1 MSGLWCGID
10 WAERHHDVA
19 VVDDAGQV
27 VLKERISDDA
37 AGFTRLV
44 ELIVELRPDGLRGLP
59 IAIETAQGLLVAAL
73 RASDADLFDQS
84 AGRVA
89 IS

>member
-1 MSGLWCGID
+1 MRGQLARPVREGGMKKRAGSNPANC
-10 WAERHHDVA
+10 ASCRPHHDVA

-44 ELIVELRPDGLRGLP
+44 ELIVELRPDGYEDCRSL
-59 IAIETAQGLLVAAL
+59 
-73 RASDADLFDQS
+73 
-84 AGRVA
+84 
-89 IS
+89 

>member
-1 MSGLWCGID
+1 MKKRAGSNPANCASCRPD
-10 WAERHHDVA
+10 HDVA

-44 ELIVELRPDGLRGLP
+44 ELIVELRPDGYEDCRSL
-59 IAIETAQGLLVAAL
+59 
-73 RASDADLFDQS
+73 
-84 AGRVA
+84 
-89 IS
+89 